1 MNKFN
6 ISVPSLGESISEATI
21 AKWYKKEGETIDKE
35 EIILELETDKV
46 TQEIYAPEKGVIL
59 KILFQEGQEVKIGD
73 KVAEISKIPKA
84 KEEVFEKNQETE
96 IRTKK
101 NNKILKIIIPSLGE
115 SITKAMVGKW
125 LINENEYINKGDPLV
140 EIETDKVT
148 QELYAEESGILHLIN
163 YRENEEVE
171 IGEVIGEIIQKE
183 DKRKASTPDV
193 EVETITSPVKK
204 VASEIDP
211 TIIKRSGKGNK
222 INVHDLK
229 EFLGDVSLSPSAR
242 KHIKD
247 KNINILEKNIIK
259 NTKISKSYLIE
270 KDISKAESYVGVEKS
285 TNISDKRKPLSK
297 LRKSIA
303 KRLKEAQNNAAM
315 LSTFNEIDMQNIIN
329 LRNSYKKK
337 FLEKYNVKLGFM
349 SFFVKATT
357 NVLKDFPEINSEIDG
372 DDVIYKDRYDI
383 NIAVGTEKGLFVP
396 VLRNADNLTFAEIE
410 RKINEYGISARTG
423 KLTSEDMRDGT
434 FTISNGGVY
443 GSMLST
449 PILNPPQSGILGLHN
464 IVKRP
469 IVLNDEIVIRPIMF
483 VALTYDHRIVD
494 GKGAVTFLVKLKEMI
509 EDPERL
515 LLEV

>member
-1 MNKFN
+1 MNKFD

-73 KVAEISKIPKA
+73 KVAEISKISRE
-84 KEEVFEKNQETE
+84 KEEVLEKNQETE
-96 IRTKK
+96 IRTEK
-101 NNKILKIIIPSLGE
+101 NNKIIKIIIPSLGE
-115 SITKAMVGKW
+115 SITKVIVGKW
-125 LINENEYINKGDPLV
+125 SINENEYINKGDPLV

-171 IGEVIGEIIQKE
+171 IGEVIGEIIQKKE
-183 DKRKASTPDV
+183 DKRKVSTSNL
-193 EVETITSPVKK
+193 EVETITSPLKK
-204 VASEIDP
+204 VDSEIDP
-211 TIIKRSGKGNK
+211 TVIKRSGKGKK

-247 KNINILEKNIIK
+247 NSINILEKNIEK

-270 KDISKAESYVGVEKS
+270 KDISKANSYVGVEKS
-285 TNISDKRKPLSK
+285 NHISDKRKPLSK

-349 SFFVKATT
+349 SFFVKAIT
-357 NVLKDFPEINSEIDG
+357 NVLKDFPEINS
-372 DDVIYKDRYDI
+372 
-383 NIAVGTEKGLFVP
+383 
-396 VLRNADNLTFAEIE
+396 
-410 RKINEYGISARTG
+410 
-423 KLTSEDMRDGT
+423 
-434 FTISNGGVY
+434 
-443 GSMLST
+443 
-449 PILNPPQSGILGLHN
+449 
-464 IVKRP
+464 
-469 IVLNDEIVIRPIMF
+469 
-483 VALTYDHRIVD
+483 
-494 GKGAVTFLVKLKEMI
+494 
-509 EDPERL
+509 
-515 LLEV
+515 